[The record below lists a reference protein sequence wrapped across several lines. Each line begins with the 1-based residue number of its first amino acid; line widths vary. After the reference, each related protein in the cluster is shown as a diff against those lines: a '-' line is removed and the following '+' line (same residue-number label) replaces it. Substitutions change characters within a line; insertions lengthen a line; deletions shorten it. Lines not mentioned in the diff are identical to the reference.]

1 MIAGRG
7 IPDGSVPEG
16 GRGSI
21 AGRGTPDGSGAEGRR
36 GLIGDDDP
44 IRSLDD
50 EQEVGISAVD
60 RPASPFGSAAVR
72 GSPAVD
78 HGVPSAVVI
87 GTPIALLSR
96 GDSAPLLA
104 GVSWPEIEIALVA
117 DGVHLLLQISA
128 TAPIDPDSARM
139 DRVRL
144 RLTRDDLQDAIDWMD
159 GRSVTDCRGEVHVGY
174 LSAAAGRSPVEESS
188 PAESVGD
195 ASRSP
200 AEEPRMA
207 AEPKSDAGRSPA
219 GGSTPL
225 DDLLLRERDAR
236 LLAEAEVLRL
246 TIRRD
251 ELLELVRR
259 ISQSTPLADEL
270 TGWESQRARMIAE
283 IGTLRAAN
291 ADLTRGALGL
301 LDDLIVYMSEF
312 GDSPRLLYEHLV
324 RIARSAAPGPRA
336 HDAVLAMERLLW
348 AWGLSESMLDLE
360 VSPTGK

>member
-1 MIAGRG
+1 
-7 IPDGSVPEG
+7 
-16 GRGSI
+16 
-21 AGRGTPDGSGAEGRR
+21 
-36 GLIGDDDP
+36 
-44 IRSLDD
+44 
-50 EQEVGISAVD
+50 
-60 RPASPFGSAAVR
+60 
-72 GSPAVD
+72 
-78 HGVPSAVVI
+78 
-87 GTPIALLSR
+87 
-96 GDSAPLLA
+96 
-104 GVSWPEIEIALVA
+104 
-117 DGVHLLLQISA
+117 
-128 TAPIDPDSARM
+128 
-139 DRVRL
+139 
-144 RLTRDDLQDAIDWMD
+144 
-159 GRSVTDCRGEVHVGY
+159 
-174 LSAAAGRSPVEESS
+174 
-188 PAESVGD
+188 
-195 ASRSP
+195 
-200 AEEPRMA
+200 MA